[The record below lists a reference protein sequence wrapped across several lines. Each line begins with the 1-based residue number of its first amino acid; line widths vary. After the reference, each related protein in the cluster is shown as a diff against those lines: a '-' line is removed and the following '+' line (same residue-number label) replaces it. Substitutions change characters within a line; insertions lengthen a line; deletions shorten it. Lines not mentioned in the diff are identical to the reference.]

1 MHTKN
6 MNNLDKLPLKDR
18 IIVTASSKLL
28 KHFRG
33 LESAGMLDKET
44 TANLVGCVKKIT
56 AIAKGEEPKPEAHGT
71 PT

>member
-1 MHTKN
+1 
-6 MNNLDKLPLKDR
+6 MNNNIEKLPLKDR
-18 IIVTASSKLL
+18 IIITASSKLL

-56 AIAKGEEPKPEAHGT
+56 AIARGEDPAEHAEAPKANGS
-71 PT
+71 